1 MSKKPKKKF
10 YVVWIGRN
18 PGVYDTW
25 DECKEQVHGY
35 PQARYKSFPTIHIA
49 QDAYLNRTDEFVK
62 ATYDSATDF
71 SEHESTLI
79 GDPIPESISVDAA
92 WNTKTGVVE
101 YQGVHTLTGEV
112 IFRVG
117 PFEDG
122 TINIVEFLAI
132 VHALA
137 HCKKN
142 GVTVPIYSDSTVAIG
157 WIRQK
162 LHRTNHEKSD
172 KNAKLFELLD
182 RATKWLNENE
192 YENKLLKWETQFWG
206 ENPADFG
213 RK

>member
-1 MSKKPKKKF
+1 MAKPKRKF
-10 YVVWIGRN
+10 YVVWIGKN

-25 DECKEQVHGY
+25 EECKEQVHGY
-35 PQARYKSFPTIHIA
+35 PQARYKSFLNIHLA
-49 QDAYLNRTDEFVK
+49 QDAYMNADKYIGEQ
-62 ATYDSATDF
+62 YDIPDF
-71 SEHESTLI
+71 LPEQLFLI
-79 GDPIPESISVDAA
+79 GDPIHDSICVDAA
-92 WNTKTGVVE
+92 WNTKTGIVE

-132 VHALA
+132 VHGLA

-142 GVTVPIYSDSTVAIG
+142 NLTVPIYSDSKVAIG
-157 WIRQK
+157 WVKQK
-162 LHRTNHEKSD
+162 AANTNHPQSEK
-172 KNAKLFELLD
+172 NRKLFELLA
-182 RATKWLNENE
+182 RATKWLHENE
-192 YENKLLKWETQFWG
+192 YENKLLKWETLFWG

>member
-1 MSKKPKKKF
+1 MAQKKF

-25 DECKEQVHGY
+25 EECEEQTHGY
-35 PQARYKSFPTIHIA
+35 PQARFKSFPDIHSA
-49 QDAYLNRTDEFVK
+49 QDAYLNQTEKYVRKIIERKKPVRQEQ
-62 ATYDSATDF
+62 APV
-71 SEHESTLI
+71 
-79 GDPIPESISVDAA
+79 GDPILESISVDAA

-101 YQGVHTLTGEV
+101 YQGVHTANKEV

-117 PFEDG
+117 PYDDG

-132 VHALA
+132 VHGLA

-142 GVTVPIYSDSTVAIG
+142 NLALPIYSDSKVAIA
-157 WIRQK
+157 WVREK
-162 LHRTNHEKSD
+162 FANTDHEKSE
-172 KNAKLFELLD
+172 KNKKLFELLH
-182 RATKWLNENE
+182 RATNWLRENDYENE
-192 YENKLLKWETQFWG
+192 ILKWETKAWG